1 MTNKFLLNH
10 RVLWL
15 LIPLLTLFNFTA
27 WGTDVTT
34 TFVKK
39 SDSKTWAQVASDLPC
54 SDGGLSWAS
63 SANPTTF
70 DDSGG
75 ATWDARGLGYGSGA
89 DPTLTASQSG
99 TITQVSIVAST
110 NAGASKASLSVT
122 VGSTTFKNNSNNSV
136 YIASGTAS
144 ANSTY
149 DFTGSATGTIAVSV
163 NNTVSDK
170 TVWIKSITVT
180 YSSAADPYTVTFNPQ
195 GGYFDDDSPFTRT
208 SPSYQID
215 EAYAGAGVTLPAA
228 STDCGSDG
236 WAFYGWATSA
246 CSSST
251 GTAPTIVGKAGD
263 TYYPADDITLHAVF
277 AKGEFTKI
285 TSTDDL
291 SSGAKYLIVVKYS
304 SKNYILKSS
313 SDDYSTTSHK
323 MASAQVDETSTGKYH
338 ITAIDPN
345 WRYSIEGSTG
355 NWRIRDVV
363 NATNNYLDVAYTDWW
378 GKAYDSDDPY
388 KITVSAG
395 GVWSL
400 NCHYYYKSNYYD
412 AYVSFDETNKLF
424 QANSS
429 TYSILLY
436 KQTTTPAYWSSP
448 TCCEKPS
455 ALTKGSF
462 SRTIFHRIYAFL

>member
-1 MTNKFLLNH
+1 MTNKSFINH

-215 EAYAGAGVTLPAA
+215 EASAGAGVTLPEA
-228 STDCGSDG
+228 STDCSGDG

-246 CSSST
+246 CSPETS
-251 GTAPTIVGKAGD
+251 TAPTIVGKAGD
-263 TYYPADDITLHAVF
+263 TYHPSGDITLHAVY
-277 AKGEFTKI
+277 AKGEYTKETSSI
-285 TSTDDL
+285 TSG
-291 SSGAKYLIVVKYS
+291 SKYLIVATYGGH
-304 SKNYILKSS
+304 NYIMKSTDDAEDYTLYLS
-313 SDDYSTTSHK
+313 SGGFNYMQ
-323 MASAQVDETSTGKYH
+323 MAGALVDETSSNKYH
-338 ITAIDPN
+338 ASVVDPQ
-345 WRYSIEGSTG
+345 WCYTIEGTT
-355 NWRIRDVV
+355 NNYLIRDVV
-363 NATNNYLDVAYTDWW
+363 NNSSENYADIAYDGWW
-378 GKAYDSDDPY
+378 GTEDNTDHYA
-388 KITVSAG
+388 IIVSAG
-395 GVWSL
+395 VWTIQNDYNDKYL
-400 NCHYYYKSNYYD
+400 YFDATNLTFRSN
-412 AYVSFDETNKLF
+412 A
-424 QANSS
+424 SS
-429 TYSILLY
+429 TNLLLY
-436 KQTTTPAYWSSP
+436 KQTTTPSYYSTPS
-448 TCCEKPS
+448 CC
-455 ALTKGSF
+455 TKLGSINGSF
-462 SRTIFHRIYAFL
+462 W